1 MPPRS
6 PARFGTPSAPSK
18 SMSYRSHRSSSGGD
32 SVAKR
37 VEVVAPVPGLVAN
50 VVVKKGAKVK
60 QGDPIAVLQSMKM
73 EIPIP
78 SEHSGTVSEVLV
90 EAGQEIDTK
99 VSEEWSNA
107 KPDAGVSQGAGRQSG
122 RDRRPDHPGLPGTGD
137 PDGGHCFA
145 GGPGRAPCGDGR

>member
-1 MPPRS
+1 M
-6 PARFGTPSAPSK
+6 T
-18 SMSYRSHRSSSGGD
+18 
-32 SVAKR
+32 KR

-90 EAGQEIDTK
+90 EAGQEIDI
-99 VSEEWSNA
+99 
-107 KPDAGVSQGAGRQSG
+107 G
-122 RDRRPDHPGLPGTGD
+122 GLIATI
-137 PDGGHCFA
+137 A
-145 GGPGRAPCGDGR
+145 AE